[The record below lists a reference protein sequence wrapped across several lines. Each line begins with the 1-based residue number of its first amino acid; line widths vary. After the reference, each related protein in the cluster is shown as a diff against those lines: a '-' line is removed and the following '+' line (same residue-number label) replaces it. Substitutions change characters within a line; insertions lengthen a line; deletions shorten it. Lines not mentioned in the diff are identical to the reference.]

1 MYKISPFNLKKIK
14 KDDFSLRF
22 SENLEKLINPDG
34 KRYLIAVS
42 GGSDSIT
49 LLALM
54 LSYVIDNNSIVVCY
68 IDHGIRRESTS
79 ELRFIKKICE
89 INKIIF
95 IKKNLSFKI
104 KKSGDSVEEWARVNR
119 YKELNKISIYYNC
132 NWILTGHHG
141 NDQVETIL
149 MNFQNSAGLYGLKG
163 MLPIRNNILRPML
176 IFTKKEII
184 SFLKSHSIN
193 YLSDESNNDLRI
205 PRNFIRTKI
214 VKVWEENDK
223 NLIRGFIQS
232 SSFLLESHDG
242 MLYFIKKFIKDNNIN
257 ILSNVINLEKK
268 MFSSFPLSIKI
279 LFIQYLTSSFGF
291 WRKSDYLIVRRFFKS
306 KRIGLIINLKKDIE
320 ILNDRESWFIRN
332 KIDLKFNVKIG
343 INIPYYIL
351 GKYYLIRIVKKNEFK
366 INNEDEYLD
375 WDLIKNKKL
384 VLRTWRNGDKFQPL
398 GMEKS
403 KKISDFLIDLKIPQF
418 LKNHQTVLLANNEII
433 LLSGLRINHKFR
445 VTNNTSNIALIKYR

>member
-1 MYKISPFNLKKIK
+1 MYKISPFDLKKIK

-22 SENLEKLINPDG
+22 FRNLEKLINPDG

-54 LSYVIDNNSIVVCY
+54 LAYVIENKSIVVCY
-68 IDHGIRRESTS
+68 INHGIRKESNL
-79 ELRFIKKICE
+79 ELRFIKKTCE
-89 INKIIF
+89 VNKIIF
-95 IKKNLSFKI
+95 VEKNLSFKL
-104 KKSGDSVEEWARVNR
+104 KKRGVSIEEWARVNR

-184 SFLKSHSIN
+184 FFLESYSIN
-193 YLSDESNNDLRI
+193 YLNDESNNDLKI

-214 VKVWEENDK
+214 VKVWEENDR
-223 NLIRGFIQS
+223 NLIKGFIQS
-232 SSFLLESHDG
+232 SSFLLESHNG
-242 MLYFIKKFIKDNNIN
+242 TLFFIKKFIKDNNID

-268 MFSSFPLSIKI
+268 IFSSFPLSIKI
-279 LFIQYLTSSFGF
+279 LFIQYLTRSFGS
-291 WRKSDYLIVRRFFKS
+291 WRKSDYLIVQRFFES

-320 ILNDRESWFIRN
+320 ILNDRKSWFIRN
-332 KIDLKFNVKIG
+332 KIDLKFNVKIE

-366 INNEDEYLD
+366 VNNEDEYLD

-384 VLRTWRNGDKFQPL
+384 ILRTWRNGDRFQPL
-398 GMEKS
+398 GMKKS

-418 LKNHQTVLLANNEII
+418 LKNHQTVLIANNEII

-445 VTNNTSNIALIKYR
+445 VTNKTNNIALIKYR